1 MRCVPYSFAA
11 VCLRL
16 SLLLPATM
24 LLSVQVRSQESTPA
38 QAPATQS
45 PKADSE
51 QPPPSTAPGT
61 AAPGSPSP
69 APPPAAP
76 GSVPVPQVVVKPTPS
91 RPAAPVVGER
101 PTAAPPPPPV
111 AAPPRRTALR
121 TRRAAA
127 PAPIAPPQQP
137 RPLPDVVTQPT
148 AQTVTTVTQE
158 RIRDAPAF
166 SVEDLLQ
173 ESPGVSMKQ
182 GNGPRDIGISIR
194 GSNARNGF
202 GIRNI
207 VVLEDGFPVT
217 QPDGLSRTDLTD
229 PHAYSGVEVYRGPS
243 SAMFGNYAT
252 GGAINFRVRHGGEI
266 DGMINGVE
274 GGSFGYL
281 SNWSVIGNKS
291 TKFEGS
297 IFASDVRGIG
307 FIANSTFNTQTV
319 NSLMTYSPTPDDRV
333 TLKVIDNIL
342 GTGLPIRLSFSQFQT
357 NPFQHGCAT
366 ALTAVPGCATVP
378 LFQNGFSNPTVPE
391 TAEEAKLGRHDR
403 RTIVGGR
410 WEHDFNNS
418 TTWRTQ
424 LVFDDKNINQP
435 TGSTSAIGDSPAY
448 NLISDFTSRSAGIF
462 GLESIHYL
470 AFFDN
475 SQRLQ
480 NFTWNVAPSGFLG
493 RLQSFYDGGDH
504 ANRGARA
511 REEIKLNA
519 YWTAVAAIGVEYTTI
534 GTVNNLVS
542 STVIPTV
549 TPSPVQRDYLNRAP
563 EAGLLFR
570 PNEAWQFRSRVST
583 GYGTPTIS
591 NLTVTSAGVSGNN
604 TDLQSQTNVGID
616 HGVDWTPSK
625 ALRLSVTH
633 FYEFFR
639 NEFVTQS
646 PGAGLQNFTTNI
658 PRSEHRGI
666 EVALDWRPLPGWKL
680 IGAYSHNDQFYREY
694 TEQLSAGALTRRFDR
709 ADNKIPGVSPNEVAT
724 RLGYDQPYGPWQG
737 MGWFVEYVWKDGFFM
752 ENANVL
758 KAPAYSL
765 VNLNVHYDREINDA
779 YFRGLVLFF
788 EVKNVFDRTY
798 VASANNI
805 TDSINT
811 VTGAQNP
818 GSVLAATGTG
828 SIYGGAPKS
837 FIGGLKLAF
846 R

>member
-11 VCLRL
+11 VCLLL

-24 LLSVQVRSQESTPA
+24 LLSVRARSQESAPA
-38 QAPATQS
+38 QAPATES

-51 QPPPSTAPGT
+51 QPPSSAAPAP
-61 AAPGSPSP
+61 AAPGAPSP
-69 APPPAAP
+69 APPPASP
-76 GSVPVPQVVVKPTPS
+76 GSVPVPQVVVKPTAPK
-91 RPAAPVVGER
+91 PAAPVAGPR
-101 PTAAPPPPPV
+101 PAAAPPPPPA

-121 TRRAAA
+121 TRRAAQ
-127 PAPIAPPQQP
+127 PAPSAPPPQP
-137 RPLPDVVTQPT
+137 QPLPNVVTQPT

-158 RIRDAPAF
+158 RVRDAPAF

-229 PHAYSGVEVYRGPS
+229 PHAYGGVEVYRGPS

-252 GGAINFRVRHGGEI
+252 GGAINFRVRRGGEI

-281 SNWSVIGNKS
+281 NNWSVIGNKS
-291 TKFEGS
+291 ANFEGS
-297 IFASDVRGIG
+297 IFASDVRGTG

-366 ALTAVPGCATVP
+366 ALTAVPGCATVN

-424 LVFDDKNINQP
+424 IVYDDKNINQP
-435 TGSTSAIGDSPAY
+435 TGSTSAVGDSPSY
-448 NLISDFTSRSAGIF
+448 NLISEFTSRSGGIG

-480 NFTWNVAPSGFLG
+480 NYTWNVAPSGFLG

-549 TPSPVQRDYLNRAP
+549 TPSPIQRDYLNRAP

-616 HGVDWTPSK
+616 NGVDLTLSK
-625 ALRLSVTH
+625 WLKLSVTH

-646 PGAGLQNFTTNI
+646 PGA
-658 PRSEHRGI
+658 
-666 EVALDWRPLPGWKL
+666 
-680 IGAYSHNDQFYREY
+680 
-694 TEQLSAGALTRRFDR
+694 R
-709 ADNKIPGVSPNEVAT
+709 ACRTSPPTSRV
-724 RLGYDQPYGPWQG
+724 P
-737 MGWFVEYVWKDGFFM
+737 
-752 ENANVL
+752 
-758 KAPAYSL
+758 
-765 VNLNVHYDREINDA
+765 
-779 YFRGLVLFF
+779 
-788 EVKNVFDRTY
+788 
-798 VASANNI
+798 
-805 TDSINT
+805 SI
-811 VTGAQNP
+811 
-818 GSVLAATGTG
+818 AA
-828 SIYGGAPKS
+828 
-837 FIGGLKLAF
+837 
-846 R
+846 

>member
-1 MRCVPYSFAA
+1 
-11 VCLRL
+11 
-16 SLLLPATM
+16 
-24 LLSVQVRSQESTPA
+24 
-38 QAPATQS
+38 
-45 PKADSE
+45 
-51 QPPPSTAPGT
+51 
-61 AAPGSPSP
+61 
-69 APPPAAP
+69 
-76 GSVPVPQVVVKPTPS
+76 VVVKPTAPK
-91 RPAAPVVGER
+91 PAAPVAGPR
-101 PTAAPPPPPV
+101 PAAAPSPATAV
-111 AAPPRRTALR
+111 TAPPRRTALR
-121 TRRAAA
+121 TRRAGP
-127 PAPIAPPQQP
+127 PAPVAPPQQP
-137 RPLPDVVTQPT
+137 QPLPNVVTQPA
-148 AQTVTTVTQE
+148 AQTVTTVSQE

-252 GGAINFRVRHGGEI
+252 GGAINFRVWHGGEVN
-266 DGMINGVE
+266 GMFNGVE

-281 SNWSVIGNKS
+281 NNWSIIGNKS
-291 TKFEGS
+291 ANFEGS
-297 IFASDVRGIG
+297 IFASDVRGTG

-333 TLKVIDNIL
+333 TLKVIDNVV

-366 ALTAVPGCATVP
+366 ALTAVPGCATVN

-424 LVFDDKNINQP
+424 IVYDDKNINQP
-435 TGSTSAIGDSPAY
+435 TGSTSAVGDSPAY
-448 NLISDFTSRSAGIF
+448 NLISEFTSRSGGIG

-480 NFTWNVAPSGFLG
+480 NYTYNVAPSGFLG

-534 GTVNNLVS
+534 GTVNNLIS

-549 TPSPVQRDYLNRAP
+549 TPSPIQRDYLNRAP

-625 ALRLSVTH
+625 TLKLSVTH

-666 EVALDWRPLPGWKL
+666 EVALDWRPVPGWKL

-724 RLGYDQPYGPWQG
+724 RLGYDQPYGPLQG

-752 ENANVL
+752 ENANLL

-765 VNLNVHYDREINDA
+765 VNFNVHYDREINDA
-779 YFRGLVLFF
+779 YIRGLVLFF
-788 EVKNVFDRTY
+788 EVKNVLDRTY

-805 TDSINT
+805 TDSINA

-837 FIGGLKLAF
+837 FFGGLKLAF